1 MILLPTASTEDIFC
15 QIIVPK
21 KSKPSNKTHEKNRL
35 KWSHSAWPQ
44 LFANSSSLH
53 KIQRAELRHN
63 DVSLVEVSSIFL
75 STTRP
80 HHLSSHTN

>member
-53 KIQRAELRHN
+53 KIQRAELRAQRCLLSGGELHIPKHN
-63 DVSLVEVSSIFL
+63 QASS
-75 STTRP
+75 P
-80 HHLSSHTN
+80 

>member
-1 MILLPTASTEDIFC
+1 MLLPTPSTEDIFC

-21 KSKPSNKTHEKNRL
+21 KSKPSNRTRKNRL

-44 LFANSSSLH
+44 LLGNSSIFTKYSRQSSGH
-53 KIQRAELRHN
+53 R
-63 DVSLVEVSSIFL
+63 DVSLGEVSSMFL

-80 HHLSSHTN
+80 HQLSSHID